1 MKTTVTRIY
10 GKWGNFLKK
19 TVKWILVICC
29 LCGLAG
35 FLAFSGWQQSR
46 QLFGA
51 RLAGQSQIERITQTA
66 ALTADECALYWNG
79 VELAYNRELGA
90 YCLPQPLEGEPTG
103 TLSAQW
109 GSIYLPDWLWQ
120 EDGAEAIASGSP
132 QAVYVSD
139 GKQWKKLYVYRSGM
153 PVIAID
159 SQVRVSTPRDRDVV
173 GYTMGRLPVE
183 NNYGSIRVFWPE
195 GNLRQQVV
203 STGVEWH
210 WRGNASYFADKKSY
224 RLNLLD
230 ENGNPDAQDLLGLG
244 SDADWILLNLATD
257 VTRVRDKVANDLWNQ
272 MSATWEFDPA
282 GAVCEFVELYL
293 NDEYMGVYLLCTN
306 IDRELL
312 DLQGGDRLYKYRQ
325 ATMIQ
330 DEDFDQ
336 LEQEQSLEWLNKLE
350 VVWPKLWTEGV
361 WQEMRDYV
369 TAFYRPESHP
379 EAEELEQMVNVDNLI
394 DVALFKQFTCAID
407 NSYQNQYY
415 LYRSDEGKTY
425 RIPWDLNYTFGDT
438 HDGLFELDF
447 STLVVPDMELNK
459 LYEADSEG
467 TAERVASR
475 WAELRETVFDW
486 DAVYEAMEN
495 EIDYLVRSG
504 AMGRD
509 WDLWGAEG
517 AYASG
522 LSAHR
527 TLDLDETDQLMEKR
541 LEYLDEYMA
550 DYRPERVEA
559 FGLPE

>member
-1 MKTTVTRIY
+1 M
-10 GKWGNFLKK
+10 KK
-19 TVKWILVICC
+19 TVKWVLVIAC
-29 LCGLAG
+29 LGALAG
-35 FLAFSGWQQSR
+35 FLAFSTWQQSR
-46 QLFGA
+46 ALLGD
-51 RLAGQSQIERITQTA
+51 RLASRSQIAQITRSTA
-66 ALTADECALYWNG
+66 LCAEECALYWDG
-79 VELAYNRELGA
+79 VELPYNQALGA
-90 YCLPQPLEGEPTG
+90 YCLPQPLEGQPTG

-109 GSIYLPDWLWQ
+109 GQVYLPDWLWQ
-120 EDGAEAIASGSP
+120 GDGTDAIESGAP
-132 QAVYVSD
+132 AAVYISD
-139 GKQWKKLYVYRSGM
+139 GNRWKKVYVYRSGM

-159 SQVRVSTPRDRDVV
+159 SQVRVSTPRDPEVV

-195 GNLRQQVV
+195 GNLRQQVT

-224 RLNLLD
+224 RLNLMD
-230 ENGNPDAQDLLGLG
+230 ENGNADAQDLLGLG

-272 MSATWEFDPA
+272 MSAAYDCDPA

-312 DLQGGDRLYKYRQ
+312 ELEGGDRLYKYRQ

-330 DEDFDQ
+330 DEDFDR
-336 LEQEQSLEWLNKLE
+336 LEQEESLEWLNKLE
-350 VVWPKLWTEGV
+350 VVWPKRWTDGI

-369 TAFYRPESHP
+369 TAFYRPESQLEP
-379 EAEELEQMVNVDNLI
+379 EELEQMVNVDNLI

-415 LYRSDEGKTY
+415 LYRSGEGKTY

-438 HDGLFELDF
+438 HDGLFTLDF
-447 STLVVPDMELNK
+447 ATLVVPDMELNK
-459 LYEADSEG
+459 LYEADPEG
-467 TAERVASR
+467 TADRVADR
-475 WAELRETVFDW
+475 WAQLRQTVFDW
-486 DAVYEAMEN
+486 DAVYEAMERQT
-495 EIDYLVRSG
+495 DYLVRSG

-509 WDLWGAEG
+509 WALWGAEG

-527 TLDLDETDQLMEKR
+527 TLDLDETDELMEKR
-541 LEYLDEYMA
+541 LDYLDEYMA
-550 DYRPERVEA
+550 DYRPPEGVEA

>member
-1 MKTTVTRIY
+1 M
-10 GKWGNFLKK
+10 
-19 TVKWILVICC
+19 
-29 LCGLAG
+29 
-35 FLAFSGWQQSR
+35 
-46 QLFGA
+46 
-51 RLAGQSQIERITQTA
+51 
-66 ALTADECALYWNG
+66 
-79 VELAYNRELGA
+79 
-90 YCLPQPLEGEPTG
+90 
-103 TLSAQW
+103 
-109 GSIYLPDWLWQ
+109 
-120 EDGAEAIASGSP
+120 
-132 QAVYVSD
+132 SD
-139 GKQWKKLYVYRSGM
+139 GKQSKKLYVYRSGM
-153 PVIAID
+153 PVISID

-272 MSATWEFDPA
+272 MSATWEFDPS

-306 IDRELL
+306 IDRQLL

-330 DEDFDQ
+330 AEDFDQ

-415 LYRSDEGKTY
+415 LYRSNEGKTY

-459 LYEADSEG
+459 LYEADPEEPPNGWPAAGPSCARPCSTGMRCMKPWRTRPTIWFAAGPWAG
-467 TAERVASR
+467 T
-475 WAELRETVFDW
+475 
-486 DAVYEAMEN
+486 
-495 EIDYLVRSG
+495 G
-504 AMGRD
+504 
-509 WDLWGAEG
+509 DLWGAEG